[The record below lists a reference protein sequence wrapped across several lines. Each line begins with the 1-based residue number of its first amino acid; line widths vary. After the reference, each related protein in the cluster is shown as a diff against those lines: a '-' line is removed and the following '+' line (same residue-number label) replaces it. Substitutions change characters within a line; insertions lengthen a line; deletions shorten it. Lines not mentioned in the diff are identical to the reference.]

1 MTLDL
6 IGYAVLMAA
15 VFINAF
21 VFINAL
27 PVSPAMR
34 IGLVAAAGVWS
45 GLQLALYAAGAFQAQ
60 ITNQAPLV
68 GFMVA
73 TPLIVTAIAAAA
85 APGVRAALLAVPSQV
100 LIGLNV
106 MRVLGGFFVL
116 LAMVG
121 RLSGP
126 FPYFAGFGD
135 IVTGLLAIPLAI
147 RAGQGNAAPG
157 SVLAWNT
164 LGALDLI
171 NAVTLG
177 TLSSNGF
184 AFQLFTGG
192 AGSAAV
198 QHMPWLLIPAVL
210 VPFYL
215 ITHGIVYAQ
224 LRQARV
230 AAAAR

>member
-1 MTLDL
+1 MAMTLDL
-6 IGYAVLMAA
+6 IGYTVLTAA

-21 VFINAL
+21 VFTAL
-27 PVSPAMR
+27 PVSSAVR
-34 IGLVAAAGVWS
+34 IGLVAAAGVWT
-45 GLQLALYAAGAFQAQ
+45 GLQLALYAAGAFQAE
-60 ITNQAPLV
+60 ITRQAPLV
-68 GFMVA
+68 GIMVA
-73 TPLIVTAIAAAA
+73 APLIVTAVAAAA
-85 APGVRAALLAVPSQV
+85 SQGVRAALLAVPSHV

-106 MRVLGGFFVL
+106 MRVFGGFFVL
-116 LAMVG
+116 LAMVE

-135 IVTGLLAIPLAI
+135 VITGVLAIPLAL
-147 RAGQGNAAPG
+147 RAVHGNASPG

-192 AGSAAV
+192 AGSAACSTC
-198 QHMPWLLIPAVL
+198 PGCSSRRSWCRS
-210 VPFYL
+210 
-215 ITHGIVYAQ
+215 T
-224 LRQARV
+224 
-230 AAAAR
+230 

>member
-6 IGYAVLMAA
+6 IGYAILTGAI
-15 VFINAF
+15 FINAF
-21 VFINAL
+21 VFVSAL
-27 PVSPAMR
+27 PVSPSVR
-34 IGLVAAAGVWS
+34 IGLVATAGVWT
-45 GLQLALYAAGAFQAQ
+45 GLQLALYAAGAFQAE
-60 ITNQAPLV
+60 ITTRAPLV
-68 GFMVA
+68 GAMVA
-73 TPLIVTAIAAAA
+73 LPPIVAAIAAAA
-85 APGVRAALLAVPSQV
+85 SPGVRAALLGVPLHV

-106 MRVLGGFFVL
+106 MRVFGGFFVL
-116 LAMVG
+116 LAMVE

-126 FPYFAGFGD
+126 FPYFAGYGD
-135 IVTGLLAIPLAI
+135 VVTGLIAVPLAL
-147 RAGQGNAAPG
+147 RAARRVAAPG
-157 SVLAWNT
+157 AVLAWNT

-184 AFQLFTGG
+184 AFQVFTGG
-192 AGSAAV
+192 PGSAAV

-224 LRQARV
+224 LRQARPV
-230 AAAAR
+230 AAA